1 MPVNN
6 KEIPAIGGE
15 LSIKLHYILL
25 VASVETTLRAD
36 QGAAVAQMTSRNG
49 HLTSPKTAGW
59 KTAALL
65 ASLIVAATTTPAL
78 AATSAKV
85 KLFGTSEKSS
95 TKLDKFTKWGK
106 TLDRYLKE
114 APSELNKCQPSTVEK
129 CHIARWRIYLKQIAK
144 DKPDQQL
151 EKVNAYVNK
160 WLYKVDPKVYRKKDY
175 WATPVQFFNKS
186 GDCED
191 YAITKYISLA
201 HLGFDKDQMRIVILQ
216 DLNLKVP
223 HAVLVVYLDGKALVL
238 DNQIKQ
244 VVSADRIRHYKPIYS
259 INEKKWWIHK

>member
-1 MPVNN
+1 MPVNSR
-6 KEIPAIGGE
+6 EIAAIGSE
-15 LSIKLHYILL
+15 LSKKLHYILL
-25 VASVETTLRAD
+25 VASVETRLRAD
-36 QGAAVAQMTSRNG
+36 QRAVITPMTSG
-49 HLTSPKTAGW
+49 IAGQTLPKTIAW
-59 KTAALL
+59 KAATLL
-65 ASLIVAATTTPAL
+65 AALIVAMTISPVQ
-78 AATSAKV
+78 AATSTKI

-95 TKLDKFTKWGK
+95 TKLGKFTKWGA

-114 APSELNKCQPSTVEK
+114 EPSELKKCRPSAVEK
-129 CHIARWRIYLKQIAK
+129 CHIARWRIFLKQIAK
-144 DKPDQQL
+144 EQPSQQL
-151 EKVNAYVNK
+151 ERVNTYVNK
-160 WLYKVDPKVYRKKDY
+160 WLYKVDPRVYRKKDY

-244 VVSADRIRHYKPIYS
+244 VVSASRIRHYTPIYS
-259 INEKKWWIHK
+259 INEKKWWIHR